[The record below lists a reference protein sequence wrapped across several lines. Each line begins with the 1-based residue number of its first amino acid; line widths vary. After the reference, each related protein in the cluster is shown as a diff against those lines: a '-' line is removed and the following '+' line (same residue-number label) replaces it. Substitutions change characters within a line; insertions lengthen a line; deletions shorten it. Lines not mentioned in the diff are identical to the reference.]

1 MIWKFLVVVT
11 GSESPVRE
19 EEKRGREGGGI
30 KSFTRFCS
38 HPPPF
43 RAQVV
48 DVLSGSKEPGF
59 YRGDILFLTH
69 SVDRPVAAG
78 DVVVFSLG
86 GRDIPIVHRAIKVH
100 DGGGGGLQLL
110 TKGDNNWGDD
120 RALYNRGQR
129 WLTASHLMGRV
140 VGFLPHVGRVTIIM
154 NDYPAVKYALIG
166 VLGLFVITSKE

>member
-1 MIWKFLVVVT
+1 M
-11 GSESPVRE
+11 
-19 EEKRGREGGGI
+19 
-30 KSFTRFCS
+30 
-38 HPPPF
+38 
-43 RAQVV
+43 
-48 DVLSGSKEPGF
+48 EPGF

-69 SVDRPVAAG
+69 SRARPVAAG

-100 DGGGGGLQLL
+100 DGGGAGLQLL

-129 WLTASHLMGRV
+129 WLTADHLMGRV
-140 VGFLPHVGRVTIIM
+140 VGFLPHVGRVTIVM